1 MADSESYYSDEHD
14 DYDEH
19 DKSQD
24 DQKEEKEPA
33 KPAGMM
39 EWILRGGA
47 MANSEFR
54 IEILCLH
61 FSES

>member
-1 MADSESYYSDEHD
+1 
-14 DYDEH
+14 
-19 DKSQD
+19 
-24 DQKEEKEPA
+24 
-33 KPAGMM
+33 MM

-61 FSES
+61 FSESWNTSYRITESLIFLL

>member
-1 MADSESYYSDEHD
+1 
-14 DYDEH
+14 
-19 DKSQD
+19 
-24 DQKEEKEPA
+24 
-33 KPAGMM
+33 MM

-61 FSES
+61 FSESWNT